1 MLKSLYISS
10 FVIIDEV
17 QIDFYPGMSALTGE
31 TGAGKSIII
40 DAIGQLLGNRTQ
52 SQFVKKG
59 ANKAVIEG
67 IFEIN
72 NEDIVHV
79 GNELNINIE
88 DELVVTKEIYN
99 NGKSNIK
106 INYRNASLSA
116 LRMIMPYLIDIHS
129 QFETQSLFSIKN
141 HIHILDQY
149 VSEDINAIKEEYR
162 IDFKKYKNLK
172 KQREQ
177 AIQEDLSD
185 EQIEYLQ
192 SQVNEIEE
200 CEYTDEQVD
209 ELEAELHR
217 LENYEKMN
225 EVIQSFESLMTNN
238 VLSSL
243 KDAIYELSSIKD
255 DDFNEYH
262 DSLYNQYYD
271 LKDTYDSIIDLYHSF
286 SFDEYRFNE
295 LQETMFKINRLKR
308 KYGYTMNDILEK
320 KEEILSKIEMIN
332 HRDEYIA
339 KIEKQIIEIENK
351 CQKKAKTIHDLREK
365 YALEFENEIS
375 KQLKDLYLPHAL
387 FHVNIKKVDMNDNGI
402 DQVTLMI
409 STNKGQDMSILS
421 ETASGGEI
429 SRVMLAIKTIIL
441 RKSKIDT
448 IIFDEVDTGVSGKVA
463 ASIGEK
469 MKELGEYKQVI
480 CITHL
485 PQVATRATYHYS
497 IEKKTDEKD
506 TVSSI
511 HLLDRSGRIEELAKM
526 LSGDK
531 ISDEARKN
539 AEILLNE

>member
-1 MLKSLYISS
+1 MLNSLYISY

-365 YALEFENEIS
+365 YALEFEKEIS